1 VLRRRTILAVAMVAL
16 GSACLALVPR
26 AGVARAAPVTLE
38 SYRTFGV
45 ARGAEFSFTF
55 KGSLFE
61 PLLHIGLP
69 YARSGVKSEA
79 GATANSAAGQVYP
92 GDLIASQV
100 GDDFPGIASAAYPPG
115 RDHVKDLVPFP
126 GDGPVSADAGR
137 VRAEAAADHALGL
150 VTTAGGGFANG
161 EVPLLTLGASRV
173 SSEARLTEA
182 GVVQTVR
189 STVNGIEL
197 DLADGFAIRI
207 EEVVSRA
214 EALSDGVEGEAEA
227 RLTVAGVV
235 VEFGGQTLEAM
246 IDDEGL
252 HLSDPLQDVAGV
264 PLDLEQ
270 AVQAGLR
277 QLGVSI
283 STAGPIRIVDG
294 ASAESSVGGLVIGL
308 TGEIPIVPVP
318 QAFAQLIGEVR
329 NALPGQVSDPI
340 CFQDLDPDAPL
351 PLCLGINFLPGPGS
365 GMVQTLSIGNVNA
378 IAGASLAPGGDGRDD
393 GGDGDDDGFLG
404 IPTDPGGGGPD
415 PVPSTPGNG
424 GGGNGGEPGGV
435 QLSGLLA
442 KMPPGVLLGF
452 GLAFFLVAALV
463 SLASPARLRRS
474 PRS

>member
-1 VLRRRTILAVAMVAL
+1 MVAVALVAL
-16 GSACLALVPR
+16 GSACLVLVPR

-55 KGSLFE
+55 RGSLFE
-61 PLLHIGLP
+61 PLLHIGIP
-69 YARSGVKSEA
+69 YARSGLKSEA
-79 GATANSAAGQVYP
+79 GATSNSAAGQVYP

-126 GDGPVSADAGR
+126 GDGPVTADSGR
-137 VRAEAAADHALGL
+137 VRAEAAADHAIGQ

-161 EVPLLTLGASRV
+161 DVPLLTLGASR
-173 SSEARLTEA
+173 STSEASLTEE

-197 DLADGFAIRI
+197 DLAEDFSIRI
-207 EEVVSRA
+207 EQVVSSA
-214 EALSDGVEGEAEA
+214 EAHSDGVEADAEA
-227 RLTVAGVV
+227 RLTVGGVV
-235 VEFGGQTLEAM
+235 VELGGQTLEAT
-246 IDDEGL
+246 IDDQGL
-252 HLSDPLQDVAGV
+252 HLSDPLQDVLGV

-283 STAGPIRIVDG
+283 TTAGPVRIVDG
-294 ASAESSVGGLVIGL
+294 ATAESSVGGLVIGL

-329 NALPGQVSDPI
+329 NALPDEASDPI
-340 CFQDLDPDAPL
+340 CFQEDLDPTFPL
-351 PLCLGINFLPGPGS
+351 PLCLGVNFLPGPGS

-378 IAGASLAPGGDGRDD
+378 IAGASLAPPTDGGDD
-393 GGDGDDDGFLG
+393 GGGGDDDGFLG
-404 IPTDPGGGGPD
+404 IPTDPGGDGPAA
-415 PVPSTPGNG
+415 PGNG
-424 GGGNGGEPGGV
+424 GDGNGDGNGDGGPGGV
-435 QLSGLLA
+435 RLTGLLA
-442 KMPPGVLLGF
+442 RMPPGVLLGF
-452 GLAFFLVAALV
+452 GLAFFVVAALV

-474 PRS
+474 ERP